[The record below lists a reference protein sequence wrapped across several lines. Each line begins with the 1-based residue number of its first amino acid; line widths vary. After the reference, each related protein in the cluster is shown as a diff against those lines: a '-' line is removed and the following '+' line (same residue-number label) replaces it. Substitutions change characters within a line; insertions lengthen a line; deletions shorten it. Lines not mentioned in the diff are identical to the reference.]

1 MRPCIVACLCFRFR
15 AHENEIGAG
24 SIFFFFFFSL
34 ASFMSRDGVMVHLF
48 LFIYIRMRWGSKCII
63 RSQLRAKFKKSFRLV
78 WSFALNACEPYI
90 FSMHPFQHI

>member
-1 MRPCIVACLCFRFR
+1 MVSNLVRLCFTALKKIRTGG
-15 AHENEIGAG
+15 I
-24 SIFFFFFFSL
+24 FFFFFSL

-78 WSFALNACEPYI
+78 WSFAADACEPYTS
-90 FSMHPFQHI
+90 SMHPFPHI